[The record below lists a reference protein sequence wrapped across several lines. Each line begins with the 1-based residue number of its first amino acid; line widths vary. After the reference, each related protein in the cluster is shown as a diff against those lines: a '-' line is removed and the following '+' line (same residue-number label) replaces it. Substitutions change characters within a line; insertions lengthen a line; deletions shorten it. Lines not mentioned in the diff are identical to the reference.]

1 MAVGPTNAE
10 IVSSAYEAMN
20 KGDMRTF
27 LALIDRD
34 VEWRARPDGTDPDTY
49 EGAAGVG
56 RFFETRLDVWDDYA
70 QEPQRLIDAGE
81 NEVVAVVTIRGKGRA
96 SGIEVEERSGHVWR
110 ISDGKVVSFHAFDE
124 PEQALAAA
132 GLPADA

>member
-1 MAVGPTNAE
+1 VGPGSTNAE
-10 IVSSAYEAMN
+10 IVASAYEALN
-20 KGDMRTF
+20 QGDMRTF
-27 LALIDRD
+27 LGLIDRE

-70 QEPQRLIDAGE
+70 QEPQRLIDAGDDS
-81 NEVVAVVTIRGKGRA
+81 VVAMVTIRGKGRA

-110 ISDGKVVSFHAFDE
+110 IRDGKVVSFHAFDE

-132 GLPADA
+132 GLPADT